1 MKRNTRIYNKWQGY
15 TLADCDC
22 RYCVYYGG
30 RRKGKITCLTEKC
43 VCADEIREAAERERR
58 ERKIYGG

>member
-1 MKRNTRIYNKWQGY
+1 MKRNTRIYNKWRGY

-30 RRKGKITCLTEKC
+30 KRKGIITCLTEKC
-43 VCADEIREAAERERR
+43 VCKNEIREAAELERR
-58 ERKIYGG
+58 ERKIYGS

>member
-1 MKRNTRIYNKWQGY
+1 MKRSTRIYNKWRGY

-30 RRKGKITCLTEKC
+30 RKKGRITCLTEKC
-43 VCADEIREAAERERR
+43 VCEDEIWEAAERERR
-58 ERKIYGG
+58 ERKIYGS

>member
-22 RYCVYYGG
+22 KYCVYYGG
-30 RRKGKITCLTEKC
+30 KRKYKITCLTEHC
-43 VCADEIREAAERERR
+43 VCENEIREAAERERR
-58 ERKIYGG
+58 ERKIYGS